1 MLVIIPNNP
10 TMAEALEH
18 FRNELMTY
26 YPDYLLHADFT
37 DNGKLL
43 LLAKPF
49 VDLDVVMQELCDEMV
64 ALVNFRQHLD
74 IYLYR
79 FGENDLIEISIN

>member
-1 MLVIIPNNP
+1 
-10 TMAEALEH
+10 MAETLEY

-26 YPDYLLHADFT
+26 YPDYLLYADLT
-37 DNGKLL
+37 SNGKLL

-64 ALVNFRQHLD
+64 ALVNFKQHLD
-74 IYLYR
+74 IHLYK
-79 FGENDLIEISIN
+79 FGENELIEISVN